1 MMKKTFKKR
10 FTVQKNKVI
19 KSIFL
24 LDYLIDEN
32 RNREDRSR
40 KRLHMEQKRR
50 LLNEYQLTKYLTQK
64 MKKEL
69 AIDLNLP
76 QVTVKVSSQTLN

>member
-1 MMKKTFKKR
+1 MKKTFKKR

-32 RNREDRSR
+32 RNRENRNR

-69 AIDLNLP
+69 AIELNLP

>member
-1 MMKKTFKKR
+1 MKKTFKKR